1 MKLLRIVGGLAA
13 ALFLLGADGDA
24 VGLMRWEPF
33 LSPALIV
40 TIGIFVWREVH
51 AMRQNEKEVSDKVS
65 EGMDK
70 ATKDIDAIKQLLNGY
85 SQNSGVLQSM
95 ADIKKGFADAQLWMT
110 RVGDH
115 LEIPYERRNELR

>member
-24 VGLMRWEPF
+24 VGIMRWEPF

-51 AMRQNEKEVSDKVS
+51 AMRLS
-65 EGMDK
+65 EAEQANKIAVAMDG
-70 ATKDIDAIKQLLNGY
+70 AVGRLDAIEQLLNGF
-85 SQNSGVLQSM
+85 NNRDGMLQSISNLKR
-95 ADIKKGFADAQLWMT
+95 AIADAQLWMT

-115 LEIPYERRNELR
+115 LNIKYERRQSDR